1 MGSSTL
7 PFTFI
12 VLNLAFFYFQIS
24 LAVDSITRSQTITD
38 GRTLVSKDGSFELG
52 FFSPGSSKSRYL
64 GIWYKKIPDRTV
76 VWVANRR
83 NPINDS
89 YGILAINGRGNVLL
103 LDSSKTVV
111 WCTSSSKQAQ
121 NPVMQLLRDDGKDG
135 SSENYLWQSFDYPSD
150 TLLPDMKIG
159 WDSKSGLNRRLTS
172 WKNSDVLRCIQTSP
186 TAAHRHITFK
196 PTTDPLFL

>member
-12 VLNLAFFYFQIS
+12 VLNLVFFSFQIS

-38 GRTLVSKDGSFELG
+38 GRTLVSKEGSFELG
-52 FFSPGSSKSRYL
+52 FLSPGSSKSRYL
-64 GIWYKKIPDRTV
+64 GIWYKKIPYRTV

-83 NPINDS
+83 NPIDDS

-111 WCTSSSKQAQ
+111 WC
-121 NPVMQLLRDDGKDG
+121 
-135 SSENYLWQSFDYPSD
+135 
-150 TLLPDMKIG
+150 
-159 WDSKSGLNRRLTS
+159 
-172 WKNSDVLRCIQTSP
+172 
-186 TAAHRHITFK
+186 
-196 PTTDPLFL
+196 